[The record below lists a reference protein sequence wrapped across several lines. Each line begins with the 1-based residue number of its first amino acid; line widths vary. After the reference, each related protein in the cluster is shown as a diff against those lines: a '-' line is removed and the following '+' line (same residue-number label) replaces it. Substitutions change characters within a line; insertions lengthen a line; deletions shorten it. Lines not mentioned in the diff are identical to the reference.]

1 MRLFG
6 TLKAKYR
13 QQIKKNTCNTMV
25 LSDCLVDVVGYSES
39 HTQPKSA
46 SVYYSNKEFTTTIY
60 DYFRR
65 SSAVLLPKLRSDGK
79 IWMLKLSTIK

>member
-1 MRLFG
+1 
-6 TLKAKYR
+6 
-13 QQIKKNTCNTMV
+13 MV

-39 HTQPKSA
+39 HTKPK